1 MVNERIA
8 RTPENIK
15 TAEIITAVFPAT
27 VFALAVNVIDAQIER
42 RSVQSATTYRQL
54 TPKDLKDG
62 YSAGS
67 RVLILYRTL
76 EDRRAVVELKVN
88 QTASS
93 ASPAPTCSVSFPLEE

>member
-15 TAEIITAVFPAT
+15 TTEIITAVFPAT

-67 RVLILYRTL
+67 RVFILYRT
-76 EDRRAVVELKVN
+76 
-88 QTASS
+88 S
-93 ASPAPTCSVSFPLEE
+93 